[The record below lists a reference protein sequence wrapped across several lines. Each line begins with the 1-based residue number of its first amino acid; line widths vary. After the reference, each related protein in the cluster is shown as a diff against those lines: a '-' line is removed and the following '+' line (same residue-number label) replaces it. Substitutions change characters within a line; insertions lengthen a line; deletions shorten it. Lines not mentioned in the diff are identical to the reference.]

1 MNTKPTLFLILFF
14 SGQLFLSCQKRENTA
29 ATPEAV
35 ESKKS
40 VLFSDTYHPPLF
52 SNTDRLENLKNAL
65 PEVEEIY
72 RKYAI
77 ENHYPGIVYGIVL
90 DGELVFSGGEGV
102 INLED
107 HTPVTE
113 RSLFRI
119 ASMTKSFTAMAI
131 MKLLE
136 VGKLQLSDPASKYIP
151 ELDSVRYLTRDATP
165 VTVYNLLTMSA
176 GFPED
181 NPWGD
186 RQLDDT
192 DEELLALIKDGIS
205 FSNIPS
211 QEYEYSNLGYA
222 ILGHIVSRVSGMP
235 YQQYITRN
243 ILAPLDMENTRWEYA
258 EVPDS
263 LLALG
268 YRWEENTWKPEPLLH
283 DGSFG
288 AMGGLIT
295 SIEDF
300 SKYVAFH
307 LSAWPPRNDPD
318 EGPVKRN
325 SLRKMQTMNFPD
337 INANSKDAQGLP
349 CPSAYGY
356 GYGLRI
362 TKDCQGLVS
371 AGHSGGLPGFGSNYV
386 FYPECGIGIMSF
398 DNRTYGGTSGVN
410 GMVADLL
417 NRKGL
422 LTPREL
428 PVSDILKERKEQ
440 LVTLLNTR
448 DEKLEKEILA
458 ENFYLDKSR
467 ELRVAAV
474 KDVLKKAG
482 EIKSI
487 GPLVPQNQ
495 LRGTFRM
502 MGEKG
507 DIVVFFTLT
516 PERDPKVQRVDVWF
530 EN

>member
-318 EGPVKRN
+318 EGPVKR
-325 SLRKMQTMNFPD
+325 
-337 INANSKDAQGLP
+337 
-349 CPSAYGY
+349 
-356 GYGLRI
+356 
-362 TKDCQGLVS
+362 
-371 AGHSGGLPGFGSNYV
+371 
-386 FYPECGIGIMSF
+386 
-398 DNRTYGGTSGVN
+398 
-410 GMVADLL
+410 
-417 NRKGL
+417 
-422 LTPREL
+422 
-428 PVSDILKERKEQ
+428 
-440 LVTLLNTR
+440 
-448 DEKLEKEILA
+448 
-458 ENFYLDKSR
+458 
-467 ELRVAAV
+467 
-474 KDVLKKAG
+474 
-482 EIKSI
+482 
-487 GPLVPQNQ
+487 
-495 LRGTFRM
+495 
-502 MGEKG
+502 
-507 DIVVFFTLT
+507 
-516 PERDPKVQRVDVWF
+516 
-530 EN
+530 